1 MLEAILIVIISFIPA
16 MIANSLA
23 VVFGGGPPIDGGRK
37 LKGKRILGDGKT
49 WRGLF
54 GGGVSAGI
62 VGLVLYFVC
71 QPFFSLY
78 PSFLEGLIPM
88 FSLSFGALLGDIGA
102 SFIKRRM
109 GKSRGAKAPMIDMYD
124 FVIGAFLLTLIASYG
139 WFVPTYFYFPGLWGT
154 IIVILV
160 LPLLHR
166 GVNIIG
172 YKLGFKEEPW

>member
-1 MLEAILIVIISFIPA
+1 MLEQILIVILSFVPA

-54 GGGVSAGI
+54 GGGISAAS
-62 VGLVLYFVC
+62 VGLVLYLVLR
-71 QPFFSLY
+71 PFFSLY
-78 PSFLEGLIPM
+78 PSFPEGLIPL
-88 FSLSFGALLGDIGA
+88 FSLSFGALLGDIGG
-102 SFIKRRM
+102 SFVKRRR
-109 GKSRGAKAPMIDMYD
+109 GKARGAKAPMIDMYD
-124 FVIGAFLLTLIASYG
+124 FVIGSFLLTFITSHG
-139 WFVPTYFYFPGLWGT
+139 WFAYTYFDLPGLWGT
-154 IIVILV
+154 IMIILF

-172 YKLGFKEEPW
+172 